1 MASEEKPKATATP
14 TPTQNASSS
23 STAQAT
29 VTRSA
34 TARSATPNRSSA
46 TATGTAPRSA
56 SLRSSRPPSQRQS
69 TRRNLRASGGHRQ
82 ASSMAIMQQKLAEGG
97 SYAKYYK
104 AITQNPFQVK
114 IRCACGRSRNMA
126 WMFLCTW
133 CATGT
138 KVEKGIIYILAH
150 ILLSYKA

>member
-1 MASEEKPKATATP
+1 MATP
-14 TPTQNASSS
+14 SRSTGQSRSGQSRSGQSTASSS
-23 STAQAT
+23 GMSRRQ
-29 VTRSA
+29 
-34 TARSATPNRSSA
+34 PSS
-46 TATGTAPRSA
+46 
-56 SLRSSRPPSQRQS
+56 
-69 TRRNLRASGGHRQ
+69 RRNLRPSGGHRQ
-82 ASSMAIMQQKLAEGG
+82 ASSMALMQQKLAEMG

-138 KVEKGIIYILAH
+138 KVEKG
-150 ILLSYKA
+150 

>member
-1 MASEEKPKATATP
+1 MAAPSRTP
-14 TPTQNASSS
+14 VSNRASSTTPS
-23 STAQAT
+23 SSRTA
-29 VTRSA
+29 
-34 TARSATPNRSSA
+34 
-46 TATGTAPRSA
+46 APRRQA
-56 SLRSSRPPSQRQS
+56 SS
-69 TRRNLRASGGHRQ
+69 RRNLRASGGHRQ
-82 ASSMAIMQQKLAEGG
+82 ASSMAIMQQKLAEMG

-138 KVEKGIIYILAH
+138 KVEKGI
-150 ILLSYKA
+150 